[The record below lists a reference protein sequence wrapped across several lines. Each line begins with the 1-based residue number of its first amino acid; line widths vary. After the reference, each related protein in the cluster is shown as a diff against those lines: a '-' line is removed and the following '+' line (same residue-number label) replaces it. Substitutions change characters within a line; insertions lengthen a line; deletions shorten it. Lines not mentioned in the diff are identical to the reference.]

1 MIDLELASEL
11 DRAELYDRLDVSGM
25 RRLIAELPEQCRVA
39 WEAGERWEIPS
50 TFFKPRRV
58 VILGMGGSAIGADVA
73 ATLALRMGSVPLQIV
88 RGYTLPH
95 VDEDTL
101 VVAAS
106 YSGDT
111 EETLEAFQAALG
123 TPGMRMALTSGGRL
137 GRLADQL
144 GYAVLHY
151 QYDGPPR
158 AAIGWGIFPLL
169 AVLERLGA
177 LDVTAASVATAVRE
191 LGQAALDWG
200 VASPY
205 AGNAAKQI
213 AEALHGRVPVIVGPD
228 FFEVAARRWAG
239 QMSENAKQW
248 AFHGALPEVNHNLIV
263 GFGRP
268 ELAREALHVLFL
280 DSPLLHPRSRLR
292 VRLTG
297 EALDEA
303 GIQHDELL
311 IGGDE
316 PLDAMLRGTYLGD
329 WVSLYLAMLNGVDPT
344 PIEPIDQLKAKMAG
358 HG

>member
-1 MIDLELASEL
+1 MNVVATDLDHAGT
-11 DRAELYDRLDVSGM
+11 YDRLDVSGM
-25 RRLIAELPEQCRVA
+25 RSLIAGLPEQCRAA
-39 WEAGERWEIPS
+39 WAAGERWEIPA

-73 ATLALRMGSVPLQIV
+73 ATLALRMGAVPLQIV

-137 GRLADQL
+137 RRLAEQL
-144 GYAVLHY
+144 GYAVLDY
-151 QYDGPPR
+151 EFDGPPR

-191 LGQAALDWG
+191 LAQAAADWG
-200 VASPY
+200 TEQPCAR
-205 AGNAAKQI
+205 NAAKQI
-213 AEALHGRVPVIVGPD
+213 ATGLYGHVPVIIGPD

-248 AFHGALPEVNHNLIV
+248 AFHGALPEIDHNLIV
-263 GFGRP
+263 GFGGP
-268 ELAREALHVLFL
+268 AVAGETLHVVFL

-297 EALDEA
+297 EALDDA
-303 GIQHDELL
+303 GVQHDELL

-344 PIEPIDQLKAKMAG
+344 PIEPIDRLKAKMAR

>member
-1 MIDLELASEL
+1 VIDLDLASDL
-11 DRAELYDRLDVSGM
+11 DRAELYDRLDVSNM
-25 RRLIAELPEQCRVA
+25 RRLMAELPEQCRSA
-39 WEAGERWEIPS
+39 WEAGERWEIPP

-111 EETLEAFQAALG
+111 EETLEAFEAALA
-123 TPGMRMALTSGGRL
+123 TSGMRMALTSGGRL
-137 GRLADQL
+137 ARLAGEL
-144 GYAVLHY
+144 GYAVLQY

-177 LDVTAASVATAVRE
+177 LDVTAASVVTAVRE

-200 VASPY
+200 IASPY
-205 AGNAAKQI
+205 AVNPAKQI

-268 ELAREALHVLFL
+268 RLAREALHVLFL

-311 IGGDE
+311 IGGEE

-344 PIEPIDQLKAKMAG
+344 PIEPIDQLKAKMAR
-358 HG
+358 HV